1 MYNLKKN
8 FPIIHKDQKISVAID
23 KITKSK
29 IKILFVVDKTNKLLG
44 SISSG
49 DLRRSIRKKID
60 LNESIEKI
68 MFKKPKYFK
77 NKGKG
82 NDLSSLKN
90 LICIPVVNKKK
101 KIIDFEFNKIL
112 AQNKKNTVF
121 LMAGGK
127 GSRLLPLTKKTP
139 KPLLKIK
146 GVPIIE
152 KIILNFVNQGFKNF
166 TISVN
171 YLGHKIIKY
180 LGNGKRFK
188 VNINYINEKKYL
200 GTAGSLSLID
210 SKKTVFPLIVTN
222 SDLISEIDYNNL
234 VNYHDTKK
242 ADITICGK
250 NKIFEMP
257 YGEILQNYEKVKAIK
272 EKPKICH
279 LVNTGVYVINKNI
292 LKNIIRNKKL
302 MMNEYITQ
310 QLKKNKK
317 VFCYPIYENWI
328 DIGNKIDFKNNK

>member
-1 MYNLKKN
+1 MHNLRKN
-8 FPIIHKDQKISVAID
+8 FPIIHKDQNISEAIT

-60 LNESIEKI
+60 LNQSVEKI
-68 MFKKPKYFK
+68 MFKKPKFFT
-77 NKGKG
+77 NKGY
-82 NDLSSLKN
+82 DLSFMKDF
-90 LICIPVVNKKK
+90 ICIPVVNKKK
-101 KIIDFEFNKIL
+101 IIINFEFSKTLIRNRE
-112 AQNKKNTVF
+112 NTVF

-152 KIILNFVNQGFKNF
+152 KIILSFKSQGFKNF

-171 YLGHKIIKY
+171 YLGHKIKKY
-180 LGNGKRFK
+180 LGNGERLK

-210 SKKTVFPLIVTN
+210 FKKTAFPLIVAN
-222 SDLISEIDYNNL
+222 SDLLSEIDYNNL
-234 VNYHDTKK
+234 LDYHITKN

-250 NKIFEMP
+250 NKFFEMP
-257 YGEILQNYEKVKAIK
+257 YGEILENYEKVNAII
-272 EKPKICH
+272 EKPKIYH
-279 LVNTGVYVINKNI
+279 LINAGVYVFDKKI
-292 LKNIIRNKKL
+292 LKDITRNKKL
-302 MMNEYITQ
+302 MMNEHISQ
-310 QLKKNKK
+310 HLKKNKK

-328 DIGNKIDFKNNK
+328 DIGNKIDYKNNK